1 MRGIKHYLFGNFLG
15 HFNDHHASPSASE
28 EEEESEKELYM
39 PRDYKPPTKSTVRFG
54 RMGANWGQY
63 RAKIV
68 VESRV
73 GKEVIRRQFDGI
85 RAHRREVPPGM
96 AQKLAKVSGVHT
108 IEIIH
113 CKLQEEPP
121 LHELHGVVVLR
132 LSKNELTCLSRGE
145 RPLQNDQPQ
154 KQYRLEIL
162 ACDRNRLQMV
172 EPGALSGP
180 FVMCLQVLDLS
191 RNQLSFLPDGFLHG
205 AKALRYLDLS
215 FNRLF
220 TLPDSILDCKQLL
233 ILHVDNNELE
243 KLPNDI
249 GALKGLRKL
258 SASYNKIS
266 ELPPTIGSCKLLEK
280 IRVVANQITVMPYSL
295 LKLWKQKGGALE
307 ELLVEGNPL
316 LQPSI
321 TAFQMGGLDRA
332 LRLFSEWVKAQL
344 ELERQKLAENPKEKD
359 ARKPAPISE
368 APESTENR
376 ASVASSAR
384 ASELRLSSFF
394 GVTEGENLEEDPDE
408 PVEPDRPPLESLNLE
423 LVQVID
429 ETGKRLSKFALSA
442 QDLPRFVSDRQQS
455 GKGDPGGDMYYFSH
469 VVSDHHAI
477 LAIRDAEA
485 TLLMLKK
492 RFFVMKQKELA
503 AQLSSRSKDMGT
515 IGELTPEFLELVK
528 SNFDTVRFS
537 GPVPVQDLDLY
548 FCTLV
553 YGSKP
558 AFTSIHALWDKF
570 EVGEKG
576 YMTKD
581 EWFNLCTRVKTKLP
595 QKVQQELWDLLSW
608 RNPLQML
615 KKDFVAGWHVHDLEV
630 QDVHVKCLMQV
641 FKFQYYSMSVAELQE
656 RMRIRLAEE
665 ADVLNFPKA
674 AGEDILSIPYGEGE
688 RRLNH

>member
-1 MRGIKHYLFGNFLG
+1 
-15 HFNDHHASPSASE
+15 
-28 EEEESEKELYM
+28 
-39 PRDYKPPTKSTVRFG
+39 
-54 RMGANWGQY
+54 
-63 RAKIV
+63 
-68 VESRV
+68 
-73 GKEVIRRQFDGI
+73 
-85 RAHRREVPPGM
+85 
-96 AQKLAKVSGVHT
+96 
-108 IEIIH
+108 
-113 CKLQEEPP
+113 
-121 LHELHGVVVLR
+121 
-132 LSKNELTCLSRGE
+132 
-145 RPLQNDQPQ
+145 
-154 KQYRLEIL
+154 
-162 ACDRNRLQMV
+162 
-172 EPGALSGP
+172 ALSGP

-394 GVTEGENLEEDPDE
+394 GVTEGENPEEDPDE
-408 PVEPDRPPLESLNLE
+408 P
-423 LVQVID
+423 
-429 ETGKRLSKFALSA
+429 
-442 QDLPRFVSDRQQS
+442 
-455 GKGDPGGDMYYFSH
+455 
-469 VVSDHHAI
+469 
-477 LAIRDAEA
+477 
-485 TLLMLKK
+485 
-492 RFFVMKQKELA
+492 
-503 AQLSSRSKDMGT
+503 
-515 IGELTPEFLELVK
+515 
-528 SNFDTVRFS
+528 
-537 GPVPVQDLDLY
+537 
-548 FCTLV
+548 
-553 YGSKP
+553 
-558 AFTSIHALWDKF
+558 
-570 EVGEKG
+570 
-576 YMTKD
+576 
-581 EWFNLCTRVKTKLP
+581 
-595 QKVQQELWDLLSW
+595 
-608 RNPLQML
+608 
-615 KKDFVAGWHVHDLEV
+615 
-630 QDVHVKCLMQV
+630 
-641 FKFQYYSMSVAELQE
+641 
-656 RMRIRLAEE
+656 
-665 ADVLNFPKA
+665 
-674 AGEDILSIPYGEGE
+674 
-688 RRLNH
+688 